1 MEKRFYRSRE
11 DKKLAG
17 VCGGVAEYFEVDP
30 TLVRLI
36 WVVFTFAGGAGVLAY
51 IIAAIIMP
59 EKPLNASKASSNR
72 GTYEDDTFIEVVEED
87 EEEVKDEGYGKE
99 KKQEDKRTNFEK
111 PGDTRTQD
119 TRKESRGDNNNVA
132 IGLALVVLGSLF
144 FFRNFLRIHWIDFSY
159 IWPLALIIIGVY
171 VIVDQR
177 K

>member
-1 MEKRFYRSRE
+1 MEKRFYRSRK

-59 EKPLNASKASSNR
+59 EKPLNISDRSNN
-72 GTYEDDTFIEVVEED
+72 GTIYEDNNFVEIEEED
-87 EEEVKDEGYGKE
+87 ITKEMHETQKYDKQRIEFEKSKDDQLKE
-99 KKQEDKRTNFEK
+99 KQTEFRN
-111 PGDTRTQD
+111 
-119 TRKESRGDNNNVA
+119 DNNNVV
-132 IGLALVVLGSLF
+132 IGLVLVVLGSLF
-144 FFRNFLRIHWIDFSY
+144 FSRNFLRIHWIDFSY
-159 IWPLALIIIGVY
+159 IWPLVLILIGVY
-171 VIVDQR
+171 IIVNQR

>member
-17 VCGGVAEYFEVDP
+17 VCGGIAEYFEVDP

-36 WVVFTFAGGAGVLAY
+36 WVVFTFVGGAGVIAY

-59 EKPLNASKASSNR
+59 EKPMDISEDE
-72 GTYEDDTFIEVVEED
+72 TYIEIEEVD
-87 EEEVKDEGYGKE
+87 EEELNKEEGTATF
-99 KKQEDKRTNFEK
+99 QK
-111 PGDTRTQD
+111 PRDHRSD
-119 TRKESRGDNNNVA
+119 NRRNEPKGDNNNVA

-144 FFRNFLRIHWIDFSY
+144 FSRNFLRIHWIDFSY
-159 IWPLALIIIGVY
+159 IWPVALILIGVY
-171 VIVDQR
+171 VIVNQR